1 MKQAI
6 QLFHWKINMSNDI
19 KSKDTDHDHKPVFV
33 YVNTRKEEVNE
44 KELSFDQVVR
54 LAFPQGPFTE
64 NIVYTVTYDYEHG
77 GGGSMA
83 QGGEPVKVKKEMV
96 FSVGKSDKS

>member
-1 MKQAI
+1 
-6 QLFHWKINMSNDI
+6 MSNDN
-19 KSKDTDHDHKPVFV
+19 KPNDTDHGRPPVTV
-33 YVNTRKEEVNE
+33 YVNTRKEQVAD

-54 LAFPQGPFTE
+54 LAFPDGPFTE

-77 GGGSMA
+77 GGGSMV

>member
-1 MKQAI
+1 
-6 QLFHWKINMSNDI
+6 MSND
-19 KSKDTDHDHKPVFV
+19 KPKDPDHGRPAVTVF
-33 YVNTRKEEVNE
+33 VNTRKEEVAE

-83 QGGEPVKVKKEMV
+83 PGGESVKVKKEMV
-96 FSVGKSDKS
+96 FSVGQSDKS